1 MNFVV
6 EWFNLIKCLL
16 WFVDFSDLD
25 ILDELFG
32 TGGDSN
38 PFMMLIWFLPVLLF
52 VFYGQRIQL
61 IITSRDIKKDM
72 AKLEQ
77 FRNDARNELID
88 YVKQKLSPNGD
99 PTQKLD
105 RFFDYFTVMPVDIDP
120 NGIIPKIHHLVRS
133 RDDTTRKQVK
143 SMFSEINTLE
153 VTKVQNLLEIVT
165 TLQLLHKVVRH
176 LFLTAKKQNN
186 YPLILP
192 LQMLLPFIM
201 EQAEALKDAIPAFK
215 KGQPIGDG
223 IGPLVVGEMM
233 LGTKKQ
239 NAEFETVYSESE
251 FDGRK
256 LILLKAEGPYATV
269 GRPGEATESI
279 VEKLKPDAIIMIDAA
294 LKLEGEDS
302 GSVAQGFGA
311 AIGGI
316 GTDRFKIEAIATKY
330 DIPIFAIVVRQ
341 SVKEA
346 ITLMTK
352 EISDQAENVKS
363 QVYEMIT
370 DNSNPN
376 QTVLVIGVGNT
387 LGVAQ

>member
-1 MNFVV
+1 
-6 EWFNLIKCLL
+6 
-16 WFVDFSDLD
+16 VDFSSLD
-25 ILDELFG
+25 VLDEFFG
-32 TGGDSN
+32 MGDDSN
-38 PFMMLIWFLPVLLF
+38 PLMMLVWILPIILF

-61 IITSRDIKKDM
+61 IITSREIKKKM
-72 AKLEQ
+72 AELEQ
-77 FRNDARNELID
+77 FRNESRSDLID
-88 YVKQKLSPNGD
+88 YVKQKLTPNDD
-99 PTQKLD
+99 PTKKLD
-105 RFFDYFTVMPVDIDP
+105 RFFEYFTIMPVDIDP

-133 RDDTTRKQVK
+133 REDTTRKQIK
-143 SMFSEINTLE
+143 SMFSEIDTLE
-153 VTKVQNLLEIVT
+153 ITKVQNLLEIVT

-201 EQAEALKDAIPAFK
+201 EQAEALKDAVPAFK

-223 IGPLVVGEMM
+223 IGPLVVGGMM
-233 LGTKKQ
+233 LDTKKQ
-239 NAEFETVYSESE
+239 KAEFETVYSESE

-269 GRPGEATESI
+269 GRPGEATESL
-279 VEKLKPDAIIMIDAA
+279 VEKLKPNIIIMIDAA
-294 LKLEGEDS
+294 LKLEGEDT
-302 GSVAQGFGA
+302 GDVAQGFGA

-316 GTDRFKIEAIATKY
+316 GTDRFKIEEVATKY
-330 DIPIFAIVVRQ
+330 NIPVFAIVVRQ
-341 SVKEA
+341 SVKDA
-346 ITLMTK
+346 ITLMKK
-352 EISDQAENVKS
+352 EISDQTEKVRN

-376 QTVLVIGVGNT
+376 ETVLVIGVGNT

>member
-1 MNFVV
+1 M
-6 EWFNLIKCLL
+6 
-16 WFVDFSDLD
+16 D
-25 ILDELFG
+25 ILDEFFG

-38 PFMMLIWFLPVLLF
+38 PFMMLIWFLPIILF

-77 FRNDARNELID
+77 FRNDSRNELID

-105 RFFDYFTVMPVDIDP
+105 RFFDYFTIMPVDIDP

-133 RDDTTRKQVK
+133 REDTTRKQVK

-233 LGTKKQ
+233 LDTKKQ

-352 EISDQAENVKS
+352 EISEQAENVKS

>member
-1 MNFVV
+1 
-6 EWFNLIKCLL
+6 
-16 WFVDFSDLD
+16 VDFSNLD
-25 ILDELFG
+25 ILDEFFG

-38 PFMMLIWFLPVLLF
+38 PFMMLIWFLPIILF

-77 FRNDARNELID
+77 FRNDSRNELID

-105 RFFDYFTVMPVDIDP
+105 RFFDYFTIMPIDIDP
-120 NGIIPKIHHLVRS
+120 SGIIPKIHHLVRS
-133 RDDTTRKQVK
+133 REDTTRKQVK

-192 LQMLLPFIM
+192 LQMMLPFIM
-201 EQAEALKDAIPAFK
+201 EQAGALKDAIPAFK

-223 IGPLVVGEMM
+223 IGPLVVGGMM
-233 LGTKKQ
+233 LDTKKQ

-279 VEKLKPDAIIMIDAA
+279 VEKLKPDVIIMIDAA

-302 GSVAQGFGA
+302 GSIAQGFGA

-316 GTDRFKIEAIATKY
+316 GIDRFKIEAIATKH

-346 ITLMTK
+346 ITLMKK

-370 DNSNPN
+370 DNSSPN

>member
-1 MNFVV
+1 M
-6 EWFNLIKCLL
+6 
-16 WFVDFSDLD
+16 DFSNLD
-25 ILDELFG
+25 VLDEFFG

-38 PFMMLIWFLPVLLF
+38 PFMMLIWFLPVILF

-77 FRNDARNELID
+77 FRNDSRNELID

-105 RFFDYFTVMPVDIDP
+105 RFFDYFTIMPVDIDP

-133 RDDTTRKQVK
+133 REDTTRKQVK

-192 LQMLLPFIM
+192 LQMMLPFIM
-201 EQAEALKDAIPAFK
+201 EQAEALKDAVPAFK
-215 KGQPIGDG
+215 QGQPIGDG

-233 LGTKKQ
+233 LDTKKQ
-239 NAEFETVYSESE
+239 KAEFETVYSESE
-251 FDGRK
+251 FNSRK

-279 VEKLKPDAIIMIDAA
+279 VEKLKPDVIIMIDAA

-346 ITLMTK
+346 ITLMKK

>member
-1 MNFVV
+1 M
-6 EWFNLIKCLL
+6 
-16 WFVDFSDLD
+16 DFSDLD
-25 ILDELFG
+25 VLDELFG

-38 PFMMLIWFLPVLLF
+38 PFMMLIWFLPIILF

-77 FRNDARNELID
+77 FRNDSRNELID

-105 RFFDYFTVMPVDIDP
+105 RFFDYFTIMPVDIDP

-223 IGPLVVGEMM
+223 IGPLVVGGMM
-233 LGTKKQ
+233 LDTKKQ

-279 VEKLKPDAIIMIDAA
+279 VEKLKPDVIIMIDAA

-316 GTDRFKIEAIATKY
+316 GIDRFKIEAIATKY

>member
-1 MNFVV
+1 M
-6 EWFNLIKCLL
+6 
-16 WFVDFSDLD
+16 DFSNLD
-25 ILDELFG
+25 ILDEFFG

-38 PFMMLIWFLPVLLF
+38 PFMMLIWFLPIILF

-77 FRNDARNELID
+77 FRNDSRNELID

-105 RFFDYFTVMPVDIDP
+105 RFFDYFTIMPVDIDP

-153 VTKVQNLLEIVT
+153 ITKVQNLLEIVT

-279 VEKLKPDAIIMIDAA
+279 VEKLKPDVIIMIDAA

-316 GTDRFKIEAIATKY
+316 GIDRFKIEAIATKY

>member
-1 MNFVV
+1 M
-6 EWFNLIKCLL
+6 
-16 WFVDFSDLD
+16 DFSSLD
-25 ILDELFG
+25 VLDEFFG

-38 PFMMLIWFLPVLLF
+38 PFMMLIWFLPVILF

-77 FRNDARNELID
+77 FRNDSRNELID

-105 RFFDYFTVMPVDIDP
+105 RFFDYFTIMPVDIDP
-120 NGIIPKIHHLVRS
+120 NGIIPKIHNLVRS
-133 RDDTTRKQVK
+133 REDTTRKHVK

-153 VTKVQNLLEIVT
+153 ITKVQNLLEVVT

-192 LQMLLPFIM
+192 LQMMLPFIM

-215 KGQPIGDG
+215 QGQPIGDG

-233 LGTKKQ
+233 LNTKKQ
-239 NAEFETVYSESE
+239 KAEFETVYSESE

-279 VEKLKPDAIIMIDAA
+279 VEKLKPDVIIMIDAA

-352 EISDQAENVKS
+352 EISEQAENVKS

>member
-1 MNFVV
+1 M
-6 EWFNLIKCLL
+6 
-16 WFVDFSDLD
+16 DFSDLD
-25 ILDELFG
+25 VLDELFG

-77 FRNDARNELID
+77 FRNDSRNELID

-233 LGTKKQ
+233 LDTKKQ
-239 NAEFETVYSESE
+239 KAEFETVYSESE

-269 GRPGEATESI
+269 GRPGEATESL
-279 VEKLKPDAIIMIDAA
+279 VEKLKPDVIIMIDAA
-294 LKLEGEDS
+294 LKLEGEDT

-316 GTDRFKIEAIATKY
+316 GIDRFKIEAIATKY

-341 SVKEA
+341 SVKDA
-346 ITLMTK
+346 ITLMKK
-352 EISDQAENVKS
+352 EISDQTENIKN

-370 DNSNPN
+370 GNSSPD

>member
-1 MNFVV
+1 
-6 EWFNLIKCLL
+6 
-16 WFVDFSDLD
+16 VDFSSLD
-25 ILDELFG
+25 VLDEFFG

-38 PFMMLIWFLPVLLF
+38 PFMMLIWFLPVILF

-77 FRNDARNELID
+77 FRNDSRNELID

-133 RDDTTRKQVK
+133 RDDTTRKLVK

-153 VTKVQNLLEIVT
+153 ITKVQNLLEIVA
-165 TLQLLHKVVRH
+165 TLQLLHKIVRH

-192 LQMLLPFIM
+192 LQMMLPFIM

-215 KGQPIGDG
+215 QAQPIGDG
-223 IGPLVVGEMM
+223 IGPLVVGGMM
-233 LGTKKQ
+233 LNTKKQ
-239 NAEFETVYSESE
+239 KAEFETVYSESE
-251 FDGRK
+251 FNGRK

-269 GRPGEATESI
+269 GRPGEATESLI
-279 VEKLKPDAIIMIDAA
+279 EKLKPNIIIMVDAA
-294 LKLEGEDS
+294 LKLEGEDT
-302 GSVAQGFGA
+302 GSIAQGFGA

-316 GTDRFKIEAIATKY
+316 GTDRFKIEAVAAKY
-330 DIPIFAIVVRQ
+330 NIPILALVVRQ
-341 SVKEA
+341 SVKDA
-346 ITLMTK
+346 ITLMKK
-352 EISDQAENVKS
+352 EISDQTENVRS

-387 LGVAQ
+387 MGVAQ

>member
-1 MNFVV
+1 
-6 EWFNLIKCLL
+6 
-16 WFVDFSDLD
+16 VDFSDLD
-25 ILDELFG
+25 ILNEFFG

-38 PFMMLIWFLPVLLF
+38 PFMMLIWFLPIILF

-77 FRNDARNELID
+77 FRNDSRNELID

-105 RFFDYFTVMPVDIDP
+105 RFFDYFTIMPVDIDP

-223 IGPLVVGEMM
+223 IGPLVVGGMM
-233 LGTKKQ
+233 LDTKKQ

-279 VEKLKPDAIIMIDAA
+279 VEKLKPDVIIMIDAA

-316 GTDRFKIEAIATKY
+316 GTDRFKIEAIAVKY

-346 ITLMTK
+346 ITLMKK

>member
-1 MNFVV
+1 M
-6 EWFNLIKCLL
+6 
-16 WFVDFSDLD
+16 DFSNLD
-25 ILDELFG
+25 ILNELFG

-38 PFMMLIWFLPVLLF
+38 PFMMLIWFLPILLF

-77 FRNDARNELID
+77 FRNDARNDLID

-105 RFFDYFTVMPVDIDP
+105 RFFDYFTIMPVDIDP

-133 RDDTTRKQVK
+133 REDTTRKQVK

-153 VTKVQNLLEIVT
+153 ITKVQNLLEIVT

-223 IGPLVVGEMM
+223 IGPLVVGGMM
-233 LGTKKQ
+233 LDTKKQ

-279 VEKLKPDAIIMIDAA
+279 VEKLKPDVIIMIDAA

-316 GTDRFKIEAIATKY
+316 GTDRFKIEAIAAKY

-341 SVKEA
+341 SVKDA

>member
-1 MNFVV
+1 M
-6 EWFNLIKCLL
+6 
-16 WFVDFSDLD
+16 DFSSLD
-25 ILDELFG
+25 VLDEFFG

-38 PFMMLIWFLPVLLF
+38 PFMMLIWFLPVILF

-77 FRNDARNELID
+77 FRNDSRNELID

-105 RFFDYFTVMPVDIDP
+105 RFFDYFTIMPVDIDP

-143 SMFSEINTLE
+143 SMFSEINTME
-153 VTKVQNLLEIVT
+153 ITKVQNLLEIVT

-223 IGPLVVGEMM
+223 IGPLVVGGMM
-233 LGTKKQ
+233 LDTKKQ

-279 VEKLKPDAIIMIDAA
+279 VEKLKPDVIIMIDAA

-316 GTDRFKIEAIATKY
+316 GTDKFKIEAIAVKY
-330 DIPIFAIVVRQ
+330 DIPIFAIIVRQ

-346 ITLMTK
+346 ITLMKK

>member
-1 MNFVV
+1 
-6 EWFNLIKCLL
+6 
-16 WFVDFSDLD
+16 VDFSSLD
-25 ILDELFG
+25 ILDEFFG

-38 PFMMLIWFLPVLLF
+38 PFMMLIWFLPVILF

-77 FRNDARNELID
+77 FRNDSRNELID

-133 RDDTTRKQVK
+133 REDTTRKQVK
-143 SMFSEINTLE
+143 SMFLEIDTLE

-192 LQMLLPFIM
+192 LQMMLPFIM

-215 KGQPIGDG
+215 QGQPIGDG
-223 IGPLVVGEMM
+223 IGSLVVGEMM
-233 LGTKKQ
+233 LDTKKQ
-239 NAEFETVYSESE
+239 KAEFETVYSESE

-269 GRPGEATESI
+269 GRPGEATESL
-279 VEKLKPDAIIMIDAA
+279 VGKYKPDIIVMIDAA
-294 LKLEGEDS
+294 LKFEGEDT
-302 GSVAQGFGA
+302 GTVAQGYGA
-311 AIGGI
+311 AIGGV
-316 GTDRFKIEAIATKY
+316 GTDRFKIEEVATKLA
-330 DIPIFAIVVRQ
+330 IPVFSIVIKQ
-341 SVKEA
+341 SVNDA
-346 ITLMTK
+346 ITLMKK
-352 EISDQAENVKS
+352 EIAVQAENVKR
-363 QVYEMIT
+363 QVQEMIT
-370 DNSNPN
+370 DNTKSG
-376 QTVLVIGVGNT
+376 QTALVIGVGNT
-387 LGVAQ
+387 LGVSQ

>member
-1 MNFVV
+1 M
-6 EWFNLIKCLL
+6 
-16 WFVDFSDLD
+16 DFSNLD
-25 ILDELFG
+25 ILNEFFG

-38 PFMMLIWFLPVLLF
+38 PFMMLIWFLPIILF

-77 FRNDARNELID
+77 FRNDSRNELID

-105 RFFDYFTVMPVDIDP
+105 RFFDYFTIMPVDIDP

-133 RDDTTRKQVK
+133 REDTTRKQVK

-223 IGPLVVGEMM
+223 IGPLVVGGMM
-233 LGTKKQ
+233 LDTKKQ

-279 VEKLKPDAIIMIDAA
+279 VEKLKPDVIIMIDAA

-316 GTDRFKIEAIATKY
+316 GIDRFKIEAIATKY

-346 ITLMTK
+346 ITLMKK

-370 DNSNPN
+370 DNSSPN

>member
-1 MNFVV
+1 M
-6 EWFNLIKCLL
+6 
-16 WFVDFSDLD
+16 DFSDLD
-25 ILDELFG
+25 ILNEFFG

-38 PFMMLIWFLPVLLF
+38 PFLMLVWFLPIILF

-77 FRNDARNELID
+77 FRNDSRNELID

-105 RFFDYFTVMPVDIDP
+105 RFFDYFTIMPVDIDP

-133 RDDTTRKQVK
+133 REDTTRKQVK
-143 SMFSEINTLE
+143 SMFSKIDTME

-192 LQMLLPFIM
+192 LQMMLPFIM

-215 KGQPIGDG
+215 QVQPIGDG
-223 IGPLVVGEMM
+223 IGPLVVGGMM
-233 LGTKKQ
+233 LDAKKQ

-269 GRPGEATESI
+269 GRPGEATESL
-279 VEKLKPDAIIMIDAA
+279 VEKFKPDIIIMIDAA

-302 GSVAQGFGA
+302 GSIAQGFGA

-316 GTDRFKIEAIATKY
+316 GTDRFKIEEVAIKH

-346 ITLMTK
+346 ITLMKK
-352 EISDQAENVKS
+352 EISDQTENIRN